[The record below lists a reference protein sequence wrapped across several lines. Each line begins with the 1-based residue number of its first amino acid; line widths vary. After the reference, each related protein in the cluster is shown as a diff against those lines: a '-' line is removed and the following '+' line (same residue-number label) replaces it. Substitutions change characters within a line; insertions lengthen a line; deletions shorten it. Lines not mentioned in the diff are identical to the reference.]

1 MHNMGKIRDILVKYS
16 CTVTEKPTLK
26 LPKPKNTMTS
36 AVFASLHIYHTYEA
50 TEVSDA
56 PLPQLQEFLLPCV
69 RENLIRP
76 GKVWVAYDWRNV
88 SV

>member
-1 MHNMGKIRDILVKYS
+1 MGKIRDILVKYS

-56 PLPQLQEFLLPCV
+56 PPPPNFKRVPTSLYEGELDPAWQGV
-69 RENLIRP
+69 
-76 GKVWVAYDWRNV
+76 G
-88 SV
+88 

>member
-26 LPKPKNTMTS
+26 LPKPKNTLTS
-36 AVFASLHIYHTYEA
+36 AVFASLHIYYTYEA

-56 PLPQLQEFLLPCV
+56 PFKRVTTSLYEGELDPAWQGV
-69 RENLIRP
+69 
-76 GKVWVAYDWRNV
+76 G
-88 SV
+88 